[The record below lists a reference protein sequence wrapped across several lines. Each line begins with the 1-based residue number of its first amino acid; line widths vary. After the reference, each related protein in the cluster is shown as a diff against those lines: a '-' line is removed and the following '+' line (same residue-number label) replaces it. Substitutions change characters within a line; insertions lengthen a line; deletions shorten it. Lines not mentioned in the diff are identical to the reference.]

1 MTDQPPSPAAPTSGP
16 YYVWLPRGADQ
27 GCRAIRTE
35 KGRSQGS
42 YQGTEIAYTVG
53 LGDDAE
59 DEANANLLAASWETA
74 AERDRLV
81 KDRDSWK
88 MLACSSN
95 ARCARLVVENKGL
108 VVALKLA
115 LSVFDNSL
123 RSAGTST
130 AGFIASRKLMSKA
143 QCTARAVLL
152 GARKPL
158 VGQSPEGV
166 GG

>member
-95 ARCARLVVENKGL
+95 ARCDRLVVENKGL
-108 VVALKLA
+108 IALVDESLAFVAVWAATYQHTHDLA
-115 LSVFDNSL
+115 DIHPKHQE
-123 RSAGTST
+123 T
-130 AGFIASRKLMSKA
+130 IDKI
-143 QCTARAVLL
+143 RAAL
-152 GARKPL
+152 AEAHKP
-158 VGQSPEGV
+158 
-166 GG
+166 